1 MSENTISDDDL
12 SLGVQKGD
20 RIADASGHIPIG
32 AVNGKQSLKSIFSPA
47 NRTRLIASTAAA
59 VMLVSVLAYVSMG
72 VKREDVVAAGGAG
85 QVKSARVSADSNT
98 EPSKLQQE
106 EADRYNENLARRQ
119 AEGETGGH
127 PVILT
132 GVNPFEPVSQ
142 TTTPD
147 KISDVGRAEQVQAG
161 TSQQQGQQRAQAQQN
176 LAAMD
181 DFLKDLIKA
190 EGEQRPGLYSVEWS
204 YSQPGASRGQD
215 AAAATKVANYDESTT
230 GQASSR
236 CASPLLRAGSMLM
249 ATTDLALNSDV
260 GGPVALTIRSGRL
273 RGSQLIGKFERKEEW
288 LRMELDRMVTP
299 SATLS
304 VEAIGLDMETT
315 LNAVEGD
322 VDNHIMYR
330 YGWWGIG
337 TALSAIGKAAE
348 SNVDKDVFVSD
359 GAIVESTASNSQR
372 EIKIALGE
380 LGQDLG
386 EVMRDRINRP
396 ITVSLKVNDEVGVFF
411 MEDVCENKAY

>member
-1 MSENTISDDDL
+1 MSENAISDDDL
-12 SLGVQKGD
+12 NLGVQKGD

-32 AVNGKQSLKSIFSPA
+32 AANGKQSLKSIFSPA
-47 NRTRLIASTAAA
+47 NRTRLIASSAAA

-72 VKREDVVAAGGAG
+72 VKREDVVAAGGTG

-132 GVNPFEPVSQ
+132 GANPFEPVSQ
-142 TTTPD
+142 ATTPD
-147 KISDVGRAEQVQAG
+147 KISDMGRAEKVQAG

-204 YSQPGASRGQD
+204 YSQPGAGKTQD
-215 AAAATKVANYDESTT
+215 AAAATKVASYDESIT
-230 GQASSR
+230 GQVSSR

-260 GGPVALTIRSGRL
+260 GGPVALTIRSGQL

-299 SATLS
+299 SATL
-304 VEAIGLDMETT
+304 
-315 LNAVEGD
+315 
-322 VDNHIMYR
+322 
-330 YGWWGIG
+330 
-337 TALSAIGKAAE
+337 
-348 SNVDKDVFVSD
+348 
-359 GAIVESTASNSQR
+359 
-372 EIKIALGE
+372 LGR
-380 LGQDLG
+380 GYW
-386 EVMRDRINRP
+386 P
-396 ITVSLKVNDEVGVFF
+396 
-411 MEDVCENKAY
+411 